1 MENKVLGNDSI
12 VKAIGLYAKLAELH
26 DENPFKVKAFNG
38 AAFNLKKVRQPF
50 SELTEEQW
58 KAIPGAGKS
67 VVESIKEMLETGSFT
82 ALNELFNRTPEG
94 VVEMLKIKGLGPKKV
109 ALIWREMGVDS
120 VELLFEACRENRL
133 VEVKGF
139 GVKTQ
144 QEILKNIEFGFASGG
159 FWHYAK
165 VWPYAEAIR
174 EFLTENNVEAAVVGD
189 YARQLEVVKAL
200 EILINEN
207 SLNQPVA
214 DWISNTLSTLDF
226 IDQSSES
233 ISSLRIEELQLPI
246 IVHSA
251 SQEDFLRQKFSR
263 SSAPAFLNSI
273 GYTDNSWQVNEKNT
287 MEKLNF
293 RWVPAYMREEL
304 LTENYIEK
312 LGEGFIQNIIQVRD
326 LKGCLHNHTTYS
338 DGLNT
343 LTEMADYAQQLG
355 LQYFGVCDHSQS
367 ATYANGLREDRLL
380 NQLDEIAR
388 YNERMIREGK
398 QFRILSGIESDIL
411 GNGEL
416 DYPDEILEQ
425 LDLVVASIHSN
436 LSMTEERAMQ
446 RLISAIENPF
456 TTILG
461 HMTGRLLLLRQG
473 YPVNHK
479 KIIDACA
486 DNGVVIEL
494 NAHPYRLDIDW
505 RHLYYAVEKG
515 VMISINPDAHQVEGF
530 QDMYFGTLIAQKAG
544 IPRKNVLNAMD
555 LNEINRYLRGR
566 K

>member
-1 MENKVLGNDSI
+1 MESKNLSNDSV

-26 DENPFKVKAFNG
+26 DENPFKVKAFNA

-50 SELTEEQW
+50 VELTDDQW
-58 KAIPGAGKS
+58 KTIPGAGKS
-67 VVESIKEMLETGSFT
+67 VVDSIKEMLSTGSF
-82 ALNELFNRTPEG
+82 ASLNNLINQTPDG
-94 VVEMLKIKGLGPKKV
+94 VVSMLKIKGLGPKKV
-109 ALIWREMGVDS
+109 ALIWRNLGIDS
-120 VELLFEACRENRL
+120 VEQLFEACRENRL

-159 FWHYAK
+159 YWHYAK
-165 VWPYAEAIR
+165 VWPYAEAIK
-174 EFLTENNVEAAVVGD
+174 EFLNGYSCRWACVGD
-189 YARQLEVVKAL
+189 YSRQLEIVDRL
-200 EILINEN
+200 EWLIEET
-207 SLNQPVA
+207 SLPAGWETFLKTV
-214 DWISNTLSTLDF
+214 LSDLDF
-226 IDQSSES
+226 ITTSDSGDFF
-233 ISSLRIEELQLPI
+233 IEEIGTPI
-246 IVHSA
+246 
-251 SQEDFLRQKFSR
+251 DFHKSGNKEFAQHQFER
-263 SSAPAFLNSI
+263 SSATSFLQKI
-273 GYTDNSWQVNEKNT
+273 GYSTEKWSNNEEET
-287 MEKLNF
+287 CSKLGWT
-293 RWVPAYMREEL
+293 WVPACMREGEISMEYL
-304 LTENYIEK
+304 NS
-312 LGEGFIQNIIQVRD
+312 LGADFVNSIIQVRD
-326 LKGCLHNHTTYS
+326 LRGCLHNHTTYS

-343 LTEMADYAQQLG
+343 LTEMADYAQKVG

-380 NQLDEIAR
+380 QQLDEIAS
-388 YNERMIREGK
+388 YNQRMITQGK

-411 GNGEL
+411 GNGDL

-436 LSMTEERAMQ
+436 LNMNEDRAMA
-446 RLISAIENPF
+446 RLISAIENPY

-473 YPVNHK
+473 YPVDHRK
-479 KIIDACA
+479 VIDACA
-486 DNGVVIEL
+486 ANGVAIEL

-505 RHLYYAVEKG
+505 RELYYAVEKG

-530 QDMYFGTLIAQKAG
+530 QDMYFGTLIAQKVG

-555 LNEINRYLRGR
+555 LNEINRYLRDR